1 MPSVRTGSIVPSG
14 GSATVGASVDVAL
27 VIALSFTVG
36 AASLERVEDVCSFGG
51 ALCVT
56 GGLARIERSALAP
69 DVAYRVAVAVESVD
83 RLASDELRAVFVE
96 TSVEV
101 APVCAPTRSPFVE
114 GNGEASGSGTV
125 VEKMSPCG
133 REVTG
138 TLPFGCTVV
147 VPSLAP
153 VV

>member
-27 VIALSFTVG
+27 IAALSFTVG
-36 AASLERVEDVCSFGG
+36 AASRERVEDVCSFGG

-56 GGLARIERSALAP
+56 GGLARIERSAFAP
-69 DVAYRVAVAVESVD
+69 DVAYRVAVESVD
-83 RLASDELRAVFVE
+83 RLASDELRAVFIE

-101 APVCAPTRSPFVE
+101 APVCVPARSPLVE

-125 VEKMSPCG
+125 VEKMSLVG
-133 REVTG
+133 RAVTG